1 MNVFQTL
8 FQKNNNDDI
17 RNNPRRSIDSKRLK
31 FIKITNAFDKIKPA
45 DPLINRKKIHFKP
58 IKYPFVNKPV
68 LQLPHFNNKTISHI
82 QNFEILPN
90 QNNSSINNINNVNVN
105 NSKDYHIKIYINS
118 SKMISKLI
126 YARNPKDK
134 EGFYTIDN
142 IINLDQINE
151 TSGKRSIINNT
162 NLFNVIENLN
172 KFGLSLDNIINFESN
187 FESGNLQLAYLIN
200 SQEEELN
207 SIENNNNSREIN
219 NYQLFLQN
227 DTNTN
232 GHTQWFFFRITN
244 GKKGQKIKLNIMN
257 FQRKKTKYS
266 QGLKIWYFTKRKKE
280 EKKIGWHHTNENV
293 EYNQNFLYNINKGR
307 RNYYYTLSFEYT
319 FEYNN
324 DEVYFAN
331 CIPFTY
337 TDIIRDL
344 NYYTIKENEK
354 YNFFERK
361 ILCSTLTGNDVDYFI
376 INKDSNIINFD
387 KDFNKNKKG
396 IILFARQHPAETV
409 SSYVLKGAYEYLM
422 GFSEEAKYFRDNYV
436 IKIIPMIN
444 VDGVI
449 CGNTRTSLSGC
460 DLNRRW
466 INPDYILHPEIFHL
480 KELIMN
486 FNQNIDLE
494 YIIDFHGHFGTFNS
508 FFYANSDENDI
519 RFCKYFPFI
528 CGKTSNVISY
538 EKNCFK
544 MPKFKRGTGRI
555 NLFQE
560 LNKENIVTLET
571 SYFGC
576 SQGKYIN
583 QYLNVEMLEEIGR
596 DVCRGILLCHYNSN
610 LNQGI
615 KEVNLKSNNEH
626 KYELLNEYNKEFDEY
641 IMNFNKKL
649 NQNENDGG
657 EIELNEDVSDSESE
671 PSRDDLDESEI
682 KKLFPFF
689 NKRKIITNK
698 KLNNII
704 RNTNLIK
711 GKRILKLK
719 RKVYDGQKNQTL
731 GVQKMEKNAQISM
744 LGNYKKILTF
754 NTINNN
760 TNRINDNTSSEIIY
774 KNKLLKFYQINKINT
789 SGNNNTIL
797 TLYEE
802 KQTQT
807 EQKFFILHWTK
818 FIGIYKIISSDKIID
833 KRNPIGLPLLC
844 KYSEINCCKN
854 NKLKSSSTMVS
865 ASLLNIFF
873 QENKKNKNNNSLN
886 KVGRN
891 DNKLRYKF
899 HSCHD
904 NTNYFSSLVIQNYQ
918 KMNKKDKSNEK
929 DNKKNGNNS
938 YAYSSNSN
946 RFEGMKKISMKKIIS
961 NFVSGCKN
969 RNTKDF

>member
-151 TSGKRSIINNT
+151 TSGKRSSINNT

-207 SIENNNNSREIN
+207 SI
-219 NYQLFLQN
+219 FLQN

-576 SQGKYIN
+576 RCLSW
-583 QYLNVEMLEEIGR
+583 
-596 DVCRGILLCHYNSN
+596 
-610 LNQGI
+610 
-615 KEVNLKSNNEH
+615 
-626 KYELLNEYNKEFDEY
+626 
-641 IMNFNKKL
+641 
-649 NQNENDGG
+649 
-657 EIELNEDVSDSESE
+657 
-671 PSRDDLDESEI
+671 
-682 KKLFPFF
+682 
-689 NKRKIITNK
+689 
-698 KLNNII
+698 NII
-704 RNTNLIK
+704 
-711 GKRILKLK
+711 
-719 RKVYDGQKNQTL
+719 V
-731 GVQKMEKNAQISM
+731 
-744 LGNYKKILTF
+744 
-754 NTINNN
+754 
-760 TNRINDNTSSEIIY
+760 
-774 KNKLLKFYQINKINT
+774 
-789 SGNNNTIL
+789 
-797 TLYEE
+797 
-802 KQTQT
+802 
-807 EQKFFILHWTK
+807 
-818 FIGIYKIISSDKIID
+818 
-833 KRNPIGLPLLC
+833 PL
-844 KYSEINCCKN
+844 
-854 NKLKSSSTMVS
+854 
-865 ASLLNIFF
+865 
-873 QENKKNKNNNSLN
+873 
-886 KVGRN
+886 
-891 DNKLRYKF
+891 
-899 HSCHD
+899 
-904 NTNYFSSLVIQNYQ
+904 
-918 KMNKKDKSNEK
+918 
-929 DNKKNGNNS
+929 
-938 YAYSSNSN
+938 
-946 RFEGMKKISMKKIIS
+946 
-961 NFVSGCKN
+961 
-969 RNTKDF
+969 